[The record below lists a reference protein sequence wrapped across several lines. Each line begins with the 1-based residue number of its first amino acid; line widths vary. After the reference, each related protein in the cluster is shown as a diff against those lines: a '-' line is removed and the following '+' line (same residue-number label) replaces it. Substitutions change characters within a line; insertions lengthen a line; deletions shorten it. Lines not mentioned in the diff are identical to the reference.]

1 MYIINIQY
9 FSAWELMM
17 VEDTGVEPVAFCV
30 QSRRSI
36 QLELIPHV
44 FFKLFYYYN
53 TKIFTMQNLK
63 MTLLYFIYAVLFL
76 YQDYILSYKE
86 ENVNVLLI
94 ETHWS

>member
-1 MYIINIQY
+1 MRTDDGGGYGSRTRSLLRAKQTLY
-9 FSAWELMM
+9 
-17 VEDTGVEPVAFCV
+17 PVGANPPC
-30 QSRRSI
+30 I
-36 QLELIPHV
+36 
-44 FFKLFYYYN
+44 FKLFYYYN

-94 ETHWS
+94 ETH